1 VHSSRVPRH
10 CQSELTSKFFDSFSQ
25 ANVNIAFFRCF
36 DRVSKLLDWKMHV
49 FRGLGFAAL
58 IVARI
63 LATKKE
69 ESGVTD
75 FEGGEAKGPESGEGA
90 RVDASIVMLA
100 ERSLTY
106 DAALLVEY
114 IDALCASH
122 EENDFDAICLD
133 LLAPAAHKLGEWWAT
148 DDVDFLDVTVGIW
161 RLQEA
166 MHILARRRTHSSSA
180 NHGRVRS
187 QEQPETIGRVLFSAM
202 PGDNHEFASLML
214 DELFS
219 ASDWHST
226 ALVRPEK
233 KELLECVA
241 NEPFDLFGLT
251 LTKDC
256 PSPTIRGLIEDVRGA
271 SVNPNIAVMIGGRT
285 INSNPALVAEVG
297 ADGTGADARA
307 ALDVARTLIQS
318 PMVRA
323 QMR

>member
-1 VHSSRVPRH
+1 MS
-10 CQSELTSKFFDSFSQ
+10 
-25 ANVNIAFFRCF
+25 
-36 DRVSKLLDWKMHV
+36 
-49 FRGLGFAAL
+49 
-58 IVARI
+58 
-63 LATKKE
+63 
-69 ESGVTD
+69 D
-75 FEGGEAKGPESGEGA
+75 FVGGETKRPESGGGA
-90 RVDASIVMLA
+90 RFDASIVMLA

-114 IDALCASH
+114 VDALCAPQKES
-122 EENDFDAICLD
+122 DFDAICLD
-133 LLAPAAHKLGEWWAT
+133 LLAPAAHKLGEWWAS

-166 MHILARRRTHSSSA
+166 MHMLARRRRDGSA
-180 NHGRVRS
+180 DQRLTRS
-187 QEQPETIGRVLFSAM
+187 RDRPETIGRALFSAM

-219 ASDWHST
+219 ASDWNST

-256 PSPTIRGLIEDVRGA
+256 PSPMVRGLIEDVRGA
-271 SVNPNIAVMIGGRT
+271 SVNPNIAVLIGGRT

-318 PMVRA
+318 PQVRA
-323 QMR
+323 HMR